1 MTTVEGVRASL
12 QGVMDPELGR
22 NIVELGMVR
31 DIHLSDG
38 RAEVTLALT
47 TMACPL
53 KGKII
58 NDVESALRALDS
70 GLVVQVK
77 PVEMSDEERSKAF
90 GRRVPERGTAEP
102 FNKIHRV
109 IAVVSGKGGV
119 GKSSV
124 AALLAVALRKQGQR
138 VGLLDAD
145 VTGPS
150 IPRMFG
156 LQTPPKVTPMG
167 LMPVVSAGGIK
178 VMSVNLLLSHEDTP
192 VVWRGALISG
202 LIRQFWGD
210 VLWEELDTLIIDLPP
225 GTSDATLTVMQSI
238 PVSAVLLVTSP
249 QDLAGMVVRKAA
261 QMARQLSIP
270 IVGLIEN
277 MSYVQCPDCGRRID
291 VFGPSRAEATAQT
304 LGIPLLGRIALDAG
318 LAFSADEGVI
328 ESYPADAFAP
338 IAEAVSAAVAAVVAA
353 HPTVAASGA
362 K

>member
-1 MTTVEGVRASL
+1 
-12 QGVMDPELGR
+12 
-22 NIVELGMVR
+22 
-31 DIHLSDG
+31 
-38 RAEVTLALT
+38 
-47 TMACPL
+47 
-53 KGKII
+53 
-58 NDVESALRALDS
+58 
-70 GLVVQVK
+70 
-77 PVEMSDEERSKAF
+77 
-90 GRRVPERGTAEP
+90 
-102 FNKIHRV
+102 
-109 IAVVSGKGGV
+109 
-119 GKSSV
+119 
-124 AALLAVALRKQGQR
+124 
-138 VGLLDAD
+138 
-145 VTGPS
+145 
-150 IPRMFG
+150 
-156 LQTPPKVTPMG
+156 MG
-167 LMPVVSAGGIK
+167 LMPVVSPGGIK

-225 GTSDATLTVMQSI
+225 GTSDATLTVMQSM

-277 MSYVQCPDCGRRID
+277 MSYVLCPDCGRRID

-353 HPTVAASGA
+353 HLTVAASGA
-362 K
+362 M